1 MATTKTINTRIQLRY
16 DTLENWQ
23 SKATAGKGALLVL
36 NKGEVALCYVPAV
49 VDTETQKVLTAPT
62 VLFKV
67 GDGTTTFE
75 NLPWG
80 SALAADVYGWA
91 KEKKKPS
98 YTAQEIS
105 GLSDYISSEIQDTD
119 TQYQIIKGA
128 DDYTYT
134 LQSKPLGGSS
144 WTDVSTINI
153 PKDTLVEGTTNG
165 AVVFNGDIVHVHG
178 LGSAAYAD
186 TGAFD
191 ASGAAAGVKTEL
203 TGTTT
208 DTWAT
213 NKTLNAVHNEA
224 AAAQETANKAVVANA
239 DITAGTH
246 TKITYDAKGLVT
258 KGENLT
264 AADIPNLDAGK
275 ITSGTFAVA
284 RIPDITLAKVTD
296 KGNAAY
302 KNVASSIVVGSVDE
316 GLVTAAQ
323 VATFVKGQVA
333 GISGA
338 MHFVG
343 VSTTNPKDPETGAT
357 VAGHTK
363 WAAGDVVLF
372 DSKEFVL
379 KAGTNIADNWIELGD
394 ETRYAVKGEIKNSD
408 IANDAAIGQSKI
420 SGLVD
425 ALAGKAT
432 PADITTE
439 IKKLDAAEKGGAGKY
454 IQSISQTDGKIAA
467 VEATMPTA
475 LKNPNALTIGDSG
488 KTYDGGTPIT
498 IRADDLG
505 AVTDV
510 SGKLDKFDG
519 TVLTNEGTY
528 AYVARR
534 NATGVIT
541 QTKQQIAISSE
552 PAPGQ
557 IPTYDAASRLK
568 TAAPYAENDAANM
581 KYVNNT
587 IDTKLGEH
595 AGIDKVGTVTSVA
608 TGTGLKLAD
617 ASMASTTPTIVIDDA
632 VIFILNGGS
641 ATTVIE

>member
-36 NKGEVALCYVPAV
+36 NKGEMALCYVPAI
-49 VDTETQKVLTAPT
+49 TTGTTQTAPT

-67 GDGTTTFE
+67 GDGTKTFE
-75 NLPWG
+75 QLPWG
-80 SALAADVYGWA
+80 GAVAADVYGWA
-91 KEKKKPS
+91 KTPEKPT
-98 YTAQEIS
+98 YTAAEIQ
-105 GLSDYISSEIQDTD
+105 GLSDYISGEIQDTD
-119 TQYQIIKGA
+119 TQYKIEIEGRTIK
-128 DDYTYT
+128 
-134 LQSKPLGGSS
+134 LFSKDKGGN
-144 WTDVSTINI
+144 WGTEPVSTVDV
-153 PKDTLVEGTTNG
+153 PTSTLVEGSTNG

-191 ASGAAAGVKTEL
+191 ASGAAADIKTEL

-224 AAAQETANKAVVANA
+224 AAAQETANKAVVANDA
-239 DITAGTH
+239 ITGGTH

-258 KGENLT
+258 AGADLE
-264 AADIPNLDAGK
+264 ASDIPNLAASK
-275 ITSGTFAVA
+275 ITSGKFDVA

-296 KGNAAY
+296 AGTAAA
-302 KNVASSIVVGSVDE
+302 KAVATDAIVADSTDNN
-316 GLVTAAQ
+316 LVTAAQ

-363 WAAGDVVLF
+363 WAAGDVVLYGN
-372 DSKEFVL
+372 KEYVL
-379 KAGTNIADNWIELGD
+379 KATPNTAANWVELGD
-394 ETRYAVKGEIKNSD
+394 ETIYAIKGEIVNND
-408 IANDAAIGQSKI
+408 IKANAAIDQSKI

-432 PADITTE
+432 PADITTKIE
-439 IKKLDAAEKGGAGKY
+439 KLDVAEKGGAGKY
-454 IQSISQTDGKIAA
+454 IQSISQTDGKITA
-467 VEATMPTA
+467 VEADMPTE
-475 LKNPNALTIGDSG
+475 LKNPNALTFGS
-488 KTYDGGTPIT
+488 KTYDGSAPAI
-498 IRADDLG
+498 IKAEDLG

-510 SGKLDKFDG
+510 SGKLDKMQSG
-519 TVLTNEGTY
+519 TVPNNGTY
-528 AYVARR
+528 VYTAIKAGGITDSFEMVDTEFARTP
-534 NATGVIT
+534 NALPVYNAAGNIKVGTALVDD
-541 QTKQQIAISSE
+541 
-552 PAPGQ
+552 
-557 IPTYDAASRLK
+557 DA
-568 TAAPYAENDAANM
+568 
-581 KYVNNT
+581 VNLATLNS
-587 IDTKLGEH
+587 H

-617 ASMASTTPTIVIDDA
+617 ASMASTTPTIEIDDA

-641 ATTVIE
+641 ATTVI